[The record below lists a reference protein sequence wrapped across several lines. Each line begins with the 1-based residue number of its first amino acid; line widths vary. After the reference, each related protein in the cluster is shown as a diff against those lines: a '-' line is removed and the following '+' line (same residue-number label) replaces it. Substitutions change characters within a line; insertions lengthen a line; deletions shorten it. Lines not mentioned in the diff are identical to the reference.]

1 MEIRD
6 LNDKNA
12 WEGFW
17 EKCEEKSFLQSWNS
31 GEFWK
36 RQGHKIWRLG
46 VYDGEALML
55 AVLAVK
61 IIAKR
66 GTFLLV
72 QHNVGISE
80 ILLNKLKEIAKK
92 EKCDFIRMAPLLE
105 RTKENIKLFKDLG
118 FKKAPMHASAYEA
131 TWKLS
136 LIKPEEELLSDMRKT
151 TRYLIKQTQKNP
163 DILIEKSDELSD
175 FATYKRL
182 NEELVKRQHF
192 IQFSDEYIKNEF
204 EIFAKDR
211 QALWIFGKYKGEAR
225 AAALVIF
232 WSGKGFYHQA
242 ASDSSFAKLSIP
254 YLVQWE
260 AIKEAKKRGCK
271 IYDFWG
277 YVDPQKYSKHPWA
290 GPSLFKMG
298 FGGYKKEYVKTQDY
312 PLSLKYRLTYIFE
325 SFRKIRREL

>member
-6 LNDKNA
+6 LNDKNV

-17 EKCEEKSFLQSWNS
+17 EKCEEKSFLQSWNW

-46 VYDGEALML
+46 VYDGERLML

-61 IIAKR
+61 ISAKR

-80 ILLNKLKEIAKK
+80 ILLNQLKEIAKK

-118 FKKAPMHASAYEA
+118 FKNSPMHASAYEA

-136 LIKPEEELLSDMRKT
+136 LREPEEELLSALRKT

-175 FATYKRL
+175 FATYKGL
-182 NEELVKRQHF
+182 NEKAVKRQHF
-192 IQFSDEYIKNEF
+192 IPFSDEYIKNEF
-204 EIFAKDR
+204 EILAKDR
-211 QALWIFGKYKGEAR
+211 QVLWIFGKYKGEAI

-277 YVDPQKYSKHPWA
+277 YVDPQKYPKHPWA
-290 GPSLFKMG
+290 GPSLFKIG

-325 SFRKIRREL
+325 NFRKIKRGL

>member
-17 EKCEEKSFLQSWNS
+17 EKCEEKSFLQSWNW